1 MKGYANKKRILITAL
16 TASCLIMAL
25 CGCAAKKEE
34 TNKLAI
40 EPIVSEEDVQVN
52 SEESSQTVPTTDTP
66 TDTQTA
72 PEKDTPTNSIKT
84 SESSSDSRSLYEQ
97 FLNNNIPAAV
107 GSSYPEGNYTAQIL
121 GKNSTLTL
129 TELESRVSAYFFD
142 PEYTDKTSCDRIQYA
157 YVDCPDSADANAK
170 NLLVKFVGLNIYAQ
184 DDDSYAVFIL
194 TENDG
199 QLHITDTYQCWARS
213 ETTAYAN
220 GILSSFGSGGAGDH
234 VGGLSVILSD
244 GTQAPVYSAE
254 MLSGW
259 WISYVNDSI
268 YNEVFGENT
277 EPLLTVSIYTIGD
290 KKYYQYDTSYC
301 EESEIP
307 LCENY
312 INRCRDEAA
321 INWISEEELKAA
333 IQNRCTAVGIDYSI
347 VEQKEEAVWNDLP

>member
-1 MKGYANKKRILITAL
+1 MKGYANKKRTIMAAL
-16 TASCLIMAL
+16 TASCLVMAL
-25 CGCAAKKEE
+25 CGCASEKKE
-34 TNKLAI
+34 THKLAI
-40 EPIVSEEDVQVN
+40 EPIVSEEDVPVN
-52 SEESSQTVPTTDTP
+52 SEERSQTVPTADPQTPPEDTP
-66 TDTQTA
+66 VVSKETSKTA
-72 PEKDTPTNSIKT
+72 P
-84 SESSSDSRSLYEQ
+84 DSQSLYEQ

-107 GSSYPEGNYTAQIL
+107 GSAYPEGNYTAQIL

-129 TELESRVSAYFFD
+129 TELEGRVSAYFFD

-194 TENDG
+194 TENGG

-259 WISYVNDSI
+259 WTSYVNESI
-268 YNEVFGENT
+268 YNEVFDENT
-277 EPLLTVSIYTIGD
+277 ETNLVVSIYTIGD
-290 KKYYQYDTSYC
+290 EKYYQYDMSYC
-301 EESEIP
+301 EDEEKP
-307 LCENY
+307 LCEDY
-312 INRCRDEAA
+312 IDRCYEEAA
-321 INWISEEELKAA
+321 INWVTEEEVHAV
-333 IQNRCTAVGIDYSI
+333 IQNQCAAFGIDYSAI
-347 VEQKEEAVWNDLP
+347 DQQEEAVWNDLP